1 MDIAD
6 FLTQDHVVLD
16 ARLRD
21 KTLLLTEAARL
32 LGRAIPTLQPSVI
45 EQALMDRE
53 QLGSTGLGAGFALPH
68 ARVEALRAYLGLCMR
83 LARPIEFDA
92 IDGKPVDLVFVL
104 LIPTEPATPHV
115 TALAAISRKFR
126 DATVLA
132 RLRKAETQAAAYAVL
147 TGP

>member
-16 ARLRD
+16 ARPRD

-32 LGRAIPTLQPSVI
+32 LGRAVPALRQSVI
-45 EQALMDRE
+45 EQALRDRE
-53 QLGSTGLGAGFALPH
+53 ELGSTGLGAGFALPH
-68 ARVEALRAYLGLCMR
+68 ARVEALQSYLGLCLR

-126 DATVLA
+126 DATVQA
-132 RLRKAETQAAAYAVL
+132 RLRKAETQAAAYAAL

>member
-6 FLTQDHVVLD
+6 FLTQDRVVLD

-21 KTLLLTEAARL
+21 KTLLLTEAGRL
-32 LGRAIPTLQPSVI
+32 LGRAVPTLQRSVI

-53 QLGSTGLGAGFALPH
+53 KLGSTGLGAGFALPH
-68 ARVEALRAYLGLCMR
+68 ARVEALPAYLGLCMR

-104 LIPTEPATPHV
+104 LIPAEPPTPHV